1 MGDGRAT
8 DKKKYGFVVKQKL
21 YFEQKKTFLYHIDKI
36 GNFTI
41 LSTFYVLYL
50 YSKVSIYC
58 CSPILVPF
66 NSTTN
71 RLGLSLR

>member
-21 YFEQKKTFLYHIDKI
+21 YFKPKNTFLYHIEKI
-36 GNFTI
+36 NNFTI
-41 LSTFYVLYL
+41 LSTYYVLCL
-50 YSKVSIYC
+50 YTKISFYYF
-58 CSPILVPF
+58 SPVLVPF
-66 NSTTN
+66 NSTIN